1 MQKSSGKII
10 ELMKNVKVQS
20 VIEKCYQKILSM
32 ILIWNKMINRE
43 VKNVERRTRND
54 KKKSGSRGVLQTL

>member
-1 MQKSSGKII
+1 
-10 ELMKNVKVQS
+10 MKNVAVEP

-43 VKNVERRTRND
+43 VKNVERRTCND